1 MKKCPFCAEEIQD
14 EAVVCRYCGR
24 SVSASSGVVGPS
36 ASRDAWRMQATLG
49 AILALVG
56 AGLYVLA
63 TLVKGDADFALVS
76 FSGKGKYTLGQILT
90 WWIPGGLLIAAG
102 IVALTSK
109 KWLGVAA
116 GAGLAVAVP
125 TFTTGIGFLLFEFE
139 GAAPWLC
146 MAGGAL
152 GTAGSVLLLVAASSA
167 RRTTT
172 AATAGQPSLVGA
184 SPG

>member
-1 MKKCPFCAEEIQD
+1 
-14 EAVVCRYCGR
+14 
-24 SVSASSGVVGPS
+24 
-36 ASRDAWRMQATLG
+36 MQATLG

-56 AGLYVLA
+56 AGLYILA

-90 WWIPGGLLIAAG
+90 WWIPGGLLIAVG
-102 IVALTSK
+102 VVALSSK

-116 GAGLAVAVP
+116 GAGLAAGIP
-125 TFTTGIGFLLFEFE
+125 TLTSAIALLLFGFE

-167 RRTTT
+167 QRTTT
-172 AATAGQPSLVGA
+172 GATATQPSLVGA